1 MVTTHWT
8 LGHKKLFKGLR
19 ELLIPLA
26 CSSIIYTDVE
36 QYVPGAQLGYMTPIT
51 CNLAGHTQI
60 KYREINLSGIC
71 VECPQNCPHVV

>member
-36 QYVPGAQLGYMTPIT
+36 HNVPGAQLGYMAGHTHGYM
-51 CNLAGHTQI
+51 AGHTQI
-60 KYREINLSGIC
+60 KYREINLSGLC
-71 VECPQNCPHVV
+71 VECP